1 MRKNLILLVL
11 IACTNAAFTQVQFET
26 LSFEQALLTAGQA
39 GKMLFVQ
46 FESSSCDQCNEV
58 ADKAF
63 EDAKLGKQLKQGFV
77 CIKIDAKHPDRN
89 NIASLYDKENFFG
102 TLFIAADGS
111 LIHNFPKTTTRADD
125 YIKEI
130 DQALTKAGEGWR
142 LNQLEKQRN
151 QDKNNIFLTEQLLLL
166 RKSLYLDTDS
176 LLDEY
181 VSILPPDSLQ
191 STATLSFIAQQAPV
205 LGSKADVML
214 RKNYP
219 LFVKA
224 WNTLTLPVR
233 IGINNRIVYKSMRK
247 AVRSKNLEYAFRVAS
262 FARNVHNDNTQ
273 AGMRAYDAN
282 ILSYYRQISDT
293 VNYLVRVVN
302 YYDNYYMTVSVDSV
316 KKRDSLNRMS
326 LLAKQEGEKSM
337 RGDSVVYKK
346 TISYAPITQAF
357 SRELNNGAWMLYTWT
372 EDPFYLKKALQWA
385 ARANEFFDSPEAADS
400 YARLLYKTG
409 NKTEAIQQESRA
421 IDLRK
426 KRGYKTAEYEKVLA
440 EMQQGKSLK
449 DI

>member
-1 MRKNLILLVL
+1 MRRTLILLVL
-11 IACTNAAFTQVQFET
+11 VACATAAFPQVKFES
-26 LSFEQALLTAGQA
+26 LSFEQALSTAGQA

-46 FESSSCDQCNEV
+46 FESPSCDQCNEV

-63 EDAKLGKQLKQGFV
+63 DDAKLGNQLKEGFI

-89 NIASLYDKENFFG
+89 NIANLYDKENFFG
-102 TLFIAADGS
+102 TLFIAADGG
-111 LIHNFPKTTTRADD
+111 LIHSFPKTTTMADA
-125 YIKEI
+125 YIREI
-130 DQALTKAGEGWR
+130 DQALTKAGEGLR
-142 LNQLEKQRN
+142 LNQLEQQRN
-151 QDKNNIFLTEQLLLL
+151 QNKNNIFFTEQLLLL
-166 RKSLYLDTDS
+166 RKSLYLDTDT

-191 STATLSFIAQQAPV
+191 SSSTLSFIAQQAPV
-205 LGSKADVML
+205 LGGKADVFL

-224 WNTLTLPVR
+224 WNTLPLSVR
-233 IGINNRIVYKSMRK
+233 IGINNRIIYKSMRN
-247 AVRSKNLEYAFRVAS
+247 AVRGKNLEYAYKVAS
-262 FARNVHNDNTQ
+262 FARNVHNENVQ
-273 AGMRAYDAN
+273 AGMKAYDAS
-282 ILSYYRQISDT
+282 ILSYYRQTNDT
-293 VNYLVRVVN
+293 MNYLVRVVN

-316 KKRDSLNRMS
+316 KKRDSLNRAA
-326 LLAKQEGEKSM
+326 LLAKQEGEKII

-346 TISYAPITQAF
+346 TISYAPITQVF
-357 SRELNNGAWMLYTWT
+357 SRELNNGAWVVYTWT
-372 EDPFYLKKALQWA
+372 NDPLYLKKALQWA

-426 KRGYKTAEYEKVLA
+426 KRGYKTDELEKVLT
-440 EMQQGKSLK
+440 EMQKGKSLTN
-449 DI
+449 I